1 MRSVSVQGGHEL
13 EIQRG
18 SSVRG
23 GHELESPRIEL
34 VSQLRQISL
43 RGELSRGWLMNA
55 PVLEQFQTVSGSKD
69 QFYDRASTRY
79 YQTTFTLQSLF
90 TSKIYERYRKSNKV

>member
-18 SSVRG
+18 RSVRG
-23 GHELESPRIEL
+23 GHELKSPRTEV
-34 VSQLRQISL
+34 VSQLRRISL
-43 RGELSRGWLMNA
+43 RGELSGGCLMNA

-69 QFYDRASTRY
+69 QIYDRASAR
-79 YQTTFTLQSLF
+79 
-90 TSKIYERYRKSNKV
+90 

>member
-23 GHELESPRIEL
+23 GHELESPRVEL

-43 RGELSRGWLMNA
+43 RGELSRGWLVNA
-55 PVLEQFQTVSGSKD
+55 PVLEQFQTVSGSKN
-69 QFYDRASTRY
+69 QNYDRASARY
-79 YQTTFTLQSLF
+79 YQTNFFTL
-90 TSKIYERYRKSNKV
+90 

>member
-34 VSQLRQISL
+34 VSQPRLISL

-55 PVLEQFQTVSGSKD
+55 PVLEQFQTASGSKD
-69 QFYDRASTRY
+69 QIYDRASTGY
-79 YQTTFTLQSLF
+79 YLTNFLHLNHYSPLKIQTLQ
-90 TSKIYERYRKSNKV
+90 KIK

>member
-1 MRSVSVQGGHEL
+1 MSVQGGHEL

-18 SSVRG
+18 GSVRG
-23 GHELESPRIEL
+23 GHELGSPRIEF

-55 PVLEQFQTVSGSKD
+55 PVLEQFQTASGSKD
-69 QFYDRASTRY
+69 QFMIEPALDITR
-79 YQTTFTLQSLF
+79 QTFFLY
-90 TSKIYERYRKSNKV
+90 TSIIIHL